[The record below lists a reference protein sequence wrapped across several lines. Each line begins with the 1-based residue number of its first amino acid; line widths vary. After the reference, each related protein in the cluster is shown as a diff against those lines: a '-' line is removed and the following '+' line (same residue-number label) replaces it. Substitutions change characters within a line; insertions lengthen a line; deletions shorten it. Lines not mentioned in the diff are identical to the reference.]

1 MFLIELTKP
10 LDEINRLMK
19 AHVQFLE
26 SGFRAGVFIAA
37 GRQQHAWGHHP
48 RVRMRQGKTRRSDAV
63 DPFVESGAA
72 SYRMV
77 EFRSS
82 LHHADFSVFADP
94 GTRPV
99 GKKSD

>member
-1 MFLIELTKP
+1 
-10 LDEINRLMK
+10 
-19 AHVQFLE
+19 
-26 SGFRAGVFIAA
+26 
-37 GRQQHAWGHHP
+37 
-48 RVRMRQGKTRRSDAV
+48 MRQGKTRRSDAV